1 MMKLF
6 FLLITF
12 SLGATDLH
20 LGDQVPDFDTQTT
33 LGKINFYNWLDGK
46 WAVLFSHPKAFTP
59 VCTTELGVLALLNK
73 DFSQRNT
80 KVIALSIDNEESQK
94 NWVKDINEKQN
105 SQITFPIISDE
116 KGLVGELFGMIR
128 PGDKDLNVRS
138 VYIISPD
145 KKVKL
150 ILTYPATT
158 GRNFNEIL
166 RVLDSL
172 QLVEKKKVAT
182 PANWNPGDQ
191 VVIPKD
197 VSDKE
202 ADKKY
207 LGKVNRI
214 HPYLRLVD
222 QPKI

>member
-1 MMKLF
+1 MKILLLF
-6 FLLITF
+6 LFTF
-12 SLGATDLH
+12 SLRATDLH
-20 LGDQVPDFDTQTT
+20 LGDQVPDFDSQTT
-33 LGKINFYNWLDGK
+33 LGKINFYKWLDGK
-46 WAVLFSHPKAFTP
+46 WAVMFSHPKAFTP

-73 DFSQRNT
+73 DFSERNT
-80 KVIALSIDNEESQK
+80 KIIALSIDNEESQK

-105 SQITFPIISDE
+105 SPITFPIISDE

-207 LGKVNRI
+207 LGKVTRI
-214 HPYLRLVD
+214 HPYLRMVD